1 MGLALRLF
9 PISHLSQGLFAN
21 CHTVLELGGLDWDLG
36 KEISVQARRLPD
48 GHDIQGHLGSR
59 VPDGYYKGEHR
70 YGKFVD
76 DAYGEPYR
84 WLTAK
89 ELLPFLE
96 AHWAGHPVTAYVRA
110 MPSDGLIV
118 LDWH

>member
-9 PISHLSQGLFAN
+9 PIDHLSQGISGFS
-21 CHTVLELGGLDWDLG
+21 HTVLELGGLGWDLG
-36 KEISVQARRLPD
+36 AEIKERARRLPD
-48 GHDIQGHLGSR
+48 GHDITAFLAA
-59 VPDGYYKGEHR
+59 VIPDGEAKGER
-70 YGKFVD
+70 YYGKLVD

-89 ELLPFLE
+89 ELLPFLAE
-96 AHWAGHPVTAYVRA
+96 HWPKHPVTAYVRA
-110 MPSDGLIV
+110 LPSGGLIV

>member
-1 MGLALRLF
+1 MGLALYLC
-9 PISHLSQGLFAN
+9 PISSLKGLFGNA
-21 CHTVLELGGLDWDLG
+21 HSVLDLGGLSWDLG
-36 KEISVQARRLPD
+36 AEIKERTRRLPD
-48 GHDIQGHLGSR
+48 GLDISGHLGGR
-59 VPDGYYKGEHR
+59 IKDGYHKGAR
-70 YGKFVD
+70 CYGRFVD

-96 AHWAGHPVTAYVRA
+96 EHWTKHPITAYVRA
-110 MPSDGLIV
+110 MPSDDLIV

>member
-1 MGLALRLF
+1 MGLALRHF
-9 PISHLSQGLFAN
+9 PIDHLSHGVFGYSHNILD
-21 CHTVLELGGLDWDLG
+21 LGGLDWDLG
-36 KEISVQARRLPD
+36 KQIQDRARRLPD
-48 GHDIQGHLGSR
+48 GHDITTYLGGRIRDGHAE
-59 VPDGYYKGEHR
+59 GER
-70 YGKFVD
+70 YYGKLDD

-89 ELLPFLE
+89 ELLPFLDE
-96 AHWAGHPVTAYVRA
+96 HWSKHPVTAYVRA